1 MSVEYSPSNIRMWSL
16 LGASGTLGLAAC
28 ELPKIDENIIVMTA
42 DLRNFSGLKRFSEEY
57 PDKFFNVGICEQ
69 NMIGIASGLT
79 KEGFNPFVTSYAGFA
94 TLRCADQI
102 KFNLAYMQRP
112 VKIIGTTSGLNS
124 SIAGG
129 THLCLEDIALMRA
142 FPNITVISPA
152 DCTEAMKAILAA
164 AKLDK
169 PVYIRL
175 SGSSGTPVI
184 YRKDYDF
191 EIGQSVTVKEGEDI
205 VVFATGSMVHNSIK
219 AAKILEEK
227 GVSPKIVDIH
237 TINPIDKE
245 AVISAAQSKL
255 IVSVEEHSKKGG
267 LGAAI
272 AEVLALEPRKAPH
285 LIIGTEAEY
294 KTAAGY
300 GRMIEKYGLSPDKI
314 AENILKV
321 YESVR

>member
-1 MSVEYSPSNIRMWSL
+1 MLEYNPINIRTWSL
-16 LGASGTLGLAAC
+16 LGTCGTLGIAAC
-28 ELPKIDENIIVMTA
+28 ELPKIDENVVILTA
-42 DLRNFSGLKRFSEEY
+42 DLRNFSGLKRFSQEY

-129 THLCLEDIALMRA
+129 THLSLEDIALMRA

-152 DCTEAMKAILAA
+152 DCTETMKAIIACV
-164 AKLDK
+164 KLEK

-175 SGSSGTPVI
+175 SGLSGTPIV
-184 YRKDYDF
+184 YKKDFNF
-191 EIGQSVTVKEGEDI
+191 EIGRAVTVREGEDI
-205 VVFATGSMVHNSIK
+205 VVFATGSMVNNSLK
-219 AAKILEEK
+219 AANILEQK
-227 GVSPKIVDIH
+227 GFNLKVVDIH
-237 TINPIDKE
+237 TINPIDKD
-245 AVISAAQSKL
+245 VIFSAAKSKL
-255 IVSVEEHSKKGG
+255 IVSIEEHSRKGG
-267 LGAAI
+267 LGSAI
-272 AEVLALEPRKAPH
+272 AEVLTLEKHKAPH

-300 GRMIEKYGLSPDKI
+300 SHMLEKYGLSPEKI
-314 AENILKV
+314 AENILKT
-321 YESVR
+321 YEDIK